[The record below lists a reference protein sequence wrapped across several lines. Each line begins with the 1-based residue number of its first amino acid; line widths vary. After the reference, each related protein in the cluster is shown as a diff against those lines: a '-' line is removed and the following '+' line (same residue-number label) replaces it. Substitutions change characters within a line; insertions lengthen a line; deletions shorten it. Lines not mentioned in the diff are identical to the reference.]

1 MMYRRGAAPAITLL
15 GLSFAFG
22 CSDSETATSSADLP
36 AMCEALCKYDTRCAE
51 SGVTPTPAEE
61 CKANCL
67 RKAGTNNVY
76 RADALGALR
85 DCYGTLA
92 CTDNDDACFE
102 SAVYAV
108 TRDPTSDA
116 VFQAC
121 RARHTECGS
130 DGTGDFSDDHCAS
143 QLIFIAQAKASFDS
157 CLKLP
162 CEQINACWEQ
172 VIGTSG

>member
-1 MMYRRGAAPAITLL
+1 MNYSKGAVLAFTLL
-15 GLSFAFG
+15 GLGFG
-22 CSDSETATSSADLP
+22 CGSTESETATSSADP
-36 AMCEALCKYDTRCAE
+36 SAMCEALCKYEARCAE
-51 SGVTPTPAEE
+51 SGVTPLPLEE

-76 RADALGALR
+76 RGDALAALR
-85 DCYGTLA
+85 DCYGTLVCSA
-92 CTDNDDACFE
+92 SDDACFE
-102 SAVYAV
+102 SAVYVV
-108 TRDPTSDA
+108 TSEPTSDA

-121 RARHTECGS
+121 TARHTECGS

-143 QLIFIAQAKASFDS
+143 QLIFTPAAKASFDD

-162 CEQINACWEQ
+162 CEQINACWEN